1 MNITIDLIKKLR
13 DLTLAPL
20 WDCKEALVEANGD
33 LDQAQ
38 EILKKKGAI
47 KADKKSDRETNNWV
61 VKFVVKNNTLIWVKL
76 LCETDFVS
84 KNDSFGALVDSLLNA
99 ISLWASDVNPD
110 NVDESLT
117 EILTNLVKDQAVT
130 IGEAMRIWYVIK
142 QTATEWS
149 VYAYNHMGNT
159 LASAIFYQWSDD
171 DVAKNCALQV
181 AAMAPM
187 YVSVQDVPAERIS
200 SLTAEFTEEMASSDK
215 PADIKA
221 KIIEG
226 RVQKSLQ
233 DDILLEQVS
242 IKDQAKK
249 IKELLPQWFVISSML
264 RVAI

>member
-1 MNITIDLIKKLR
+1 MNISIDLIKKLR

-20 WDCKEALVEANGD
+20 GDCKEALVEANGD
-33 LDQAQ
+33 LEQAQ

-47 KADKKSDRETNNWV
+47 KADKKADRETNNGV
-61 VKFVVKNNTLIWVKL
+61 VKFMVNNNSLVWVKL

-99 ISLWASDVNPD
+99 ISLYNWEINPD
-110 NVDESLT
+110 SVDEALMDT
-117 EILTNLVKDQAVT
+117 LMNLVKDQAVT
-130 IGEAMRIWYVIK
+130 IWEAMKIGYVIK
-142 QTATEWS
+142 QSANDGS

-159 LASAIFYQWSDD
+159 LASAIFYHGSDD
-171 DVAKNCALQV
+171 VVAKDCALQV

-187 YVSVQDVPAERIS
+187 YVSVQDVPSDRIS
-200 SLTAEFTEEMASSDK
+200 TLTAEFTEEMASSDK

-221 KIIEG
+221 KIIEW

-249 IKELLPQWFVISSML
+249 IKEILPQWFVITSML
-264 RVAI
+264 RVSI